1 MATRAELIRRTLEKL
16 NVVGVGEVAA
26 AEDIQTAGGHVDDA
40 LTYLSQRGVF
50 FGGSA
55 DDLNDGGMNSLADI
69 CRNFAAASYGQAYSE
84 DAVIAAENHLREI
97 GPGDGAGTET
107 IRACYF

>member
-1 MATRAELIRRTLEKL
+1 
-16 NVVGVGEVAA
+16 
-26 AEDIQTAGGHVDDA
+26 
-40 LTYLSQRGVF
+40 
-50 FGGSA
+50 
-55 DDLNDGGMNSLADI
+55 MNSLADI

-107 IRACYF
+107 IKACYF